1 MTIPLAQPVPQAAA
15 PGSKSDALPVPPY
28 LFPSRLTRKTTTT
41 TTTMRAKR
49 MEMGLHLLNPVYGTK
64 KKKKKKK
71 KPKKKKTGE
80 NGSSQQ
86 SAPPRVPVSKLYP
99 KGNYPSGEESAYE
112 GDNSYRTSS
121 EENRELERLAAQ
133 EDPESPE
140 NYNSIRRAA
149 EVHRQVRKYVQ
160 NTIRPGMTMTEIA
173 EMVEDGT
180 RALVEVDGLQ
190 RGIGFPTGLSLN
202 HCAAHYTPNAGDN
215 IVLSADDVLKVDF
228 GVQVGGRIVDS
239 AFTMTFNNKYDKL
252 LEAVRAAT
260 NTGVREAGIDARL
273 CDIGASIQETM
284 ESYEVEVDGKV
295 HKIKAIRNLTG
306 HNILPYHIHGGK
318 SVPIVADSDE
328 TAIMEEGDHFAVETF
343 GSTGRGYVLDDGE
356 CSHYAKSPDV
366 NKPIRLARAK
376 TLLNTI
382 NKNFDT
388 LPFCKR
394 YLDRLGETRYYAAL
408 DNLVNLGIVQAYPP
422 LSDIQGCMTA
432 QYEHTIILRPTCK
445 EVVSRGDDY

>member
-1 MTIPLAQPVPQAAA
+1 MTIPV
-15 PGSKSDALPVPPY
+15 VPPSD
-28 LFPSRLTRKTTTT
+28 LKDAPADSDVLPPPPKLDAEEEEEDEEEEGDVASPTD
-41 TTTMRAKR
+41 
-49 MEMGLHLLNPVYGTK
+49 ENK

-71 KPKKKKTGE
+71 KSKKKKNNAE
-80 NGSSQQ
+80 NGAIKQSS
-86 SAPPRVPVSKLYP
+86 PPRVPVSQLFRD
-99 KGNYPSGEESAYE
+99 GNYPRGEEVNYE
-112 GDNSYRTSS
+112 GENSYRTTS
-121 EENRELERLAAQ
+121 EEKRHLEQLAAQ
-133 EDPESPE
+133 EDAESPE

-149 EVHRQVRKYVQ
+149 EVHRQVRRYV
-160 NTIRPGMTMTEIA
+160 REAVKPGMTMTQIA
-173 EMVEDGT
+173 EMVEDAT

-190 RGIGFPTGLSLN
+190 RGIGFPTGVSLN

-215 IVLSADDVLKVDF
+215 IVLSADDVLKIDF

-239 AFTMTFNNKYDKL
+239 AFTMTFNHKYDKL

-284 ESYEVEVDGKV
+284 ESYEVEVDGQIHKV
-295 HKIKAIRNLTG
+295 KSIRNLTG

-318 SVPIVADSDE
+318 SVPIVANSDE
-328 TAIMEEGDHFAVETF
+328 TEIMEEGDHFAVETF
-343 GSTGRGYVLDDGE
+343 GSTGRGYVMDDGE
-356 CSHYAKSPDV
+356 CSHYAKTPDV

>member
-1 MTIPLAQPVPQAAA
+1 MTIPVPKPAHPAA
-15 PGSKSDALPVPPY
+15 PDTNTDGLPNPKVVVPVEADEEEDDDEEEGKEDADGAVPAGQIISIGSYFD
-28 LFPSRLTRKTTTT
+28 FELTGSQFSTHV
-41 TTTMRAKR
+41 
-49 MEMGLHLLNPVYGTK
+49 LDGTK

-80 NGSSQQ
+80 AGSAGQ
-86 SAPPRVPVSKLYP
+86 SEPPRVPVSKLFP
-99 KGNYPSGEESAYE
+99 NGNYPSGEESAYLGE
-112 GDNSYRTSS
+112 NSYRTTSS
-121 EENRELERLAAQ
+121 EKRELERLAAQ
-133 EDPESPE
+133 EDPESAE

-149 EVHRQVRKYVQ
+149 EVHRQVRRYVQ
-160 NTIRPGMTMTEIA
+160 QTVKPGMSMTEIA

-190 RGIGFPTGLSLN
+190 RGIGFPTGVSLN
-202 HCAAHYTPNAGDN
+202 HCAAHYTPNAGDT

-228 GVQVGGRIVDS
+228 GVQIGGRIVDS

-260 NTGVREAGIDARL
+260 NTGIREAGIDARL
-273 CDIGASIQETM
+273 SDIGASIQETM

-295 HKIKAIRNLTG
+295 HKVKSIRNLTG

-318 SVPIVADSDE
+318 SVPIVANSDE
-328 TAIMEEGDHFAVETF
+328 SAIMEEGDHFAVETF
-343 GSTGRGYVLDDGE
+343 GSTGRGYVMDDGE
-356 CSHYAKSPDV
+356 CSHYAKNPDV

-394 YLDRLGETRYYAAL
+394 YLDRLGESRYYAAL

-422 LSDIQGCMTA
+422 LSDIQGA
-432 QYEHTIILRPTCK
+432 HGP
-445 EVVSRGDDY
+445 

>member
-1 MTIPLAQPVPQAAA
+1 MTIPV
-15 PGSKSDALPVPPY
+15 VPPSD
-28 LFPSRLTRKTTTT
+28 LKDAPADSDVLPPPPKLDAEEEEEDEEEEGDVASPTD
-41 TTTMRAKR
+41 
-49 MEMGLHLLNPVYGTK
+49 ENK

-71 KPKKKKTGE
+71 KSKKKKNNAE
-80 NGSSQQ
+80 NGAIKQSS
-86 SAPPRVPVSKLYP
+86 PPRVPVSQLFRD
-99 KGNYPSGEESAYE
+99 GNYPRGEEVNYE
-112 GDNSYRTSS
+112 GENSYRTTS
-121 EENRELERLAAQ
+121 EEKRHLEQLSAQ
-133 EDPESPE
+133 EDAESPE

-149 EVHRQVRKYVQ
+149 EVHRQVRRYV
-160 NTIRPGMTMTEIA
+160 REAVKPGMTMTQIA
-173 EMVEDGT
+173 EMVEDAT

-190 RGIGFPTGLSLN
+190 RGIGFPTGVSLN

-215 IVLSADDVLKVDF
+215 IVLSADDVLKIDF

-239 AFTMTFNNKYDKL
+239 AFTMTFNHKYDKL

-284 ESYEVEVDGKV
+284 ESYEVEVDGQIHKV
-295 HKIKAIRNLTG
+295 KSIRNLTG

-318 SVPIVADSDE
+318 SVPIVANSDE
-328 TAIMEEGDHFAVETF
+328 TEIMEEGDHFAVETF
-343 GSTGRGYVLDDGE
+343 GSTGRGYVMDDGE
-356 CSHYAKSPDV
+356 CSHYAKTPDV